1 MYNKIN
7 LLYFSTTGN
16 SKKVVETIGKE
27 LGEIKIVYDLTLKP
41 NRQNQI
47 QFGSDDLV
55 VCGVPVYGGRLS

>member
-1 MYNKIN
+1 MDNKIN
-7 LLYFSTTGN
+7 LVYFSPTGN

-27 LGEIKIVYDLTLKP
+27 LGEIKKVYDLTLKP

-55 VCGVPVYGGRLS
+55 VCGVPVYGWRLP